1 MDLNTM
7 FAQGGASAG
16 IITIIGLLYKIING
30 KRCRSHCCGREMSMD
45 LKIDD
50 IPTSPQETTL
60 THPVPKETLTE
71 VIVKNNNPM
80 NNHNGRLP
88 Q

>member
-1 MDLNTM
+1 MDINSI
-7 FAQGGASAG
+7 FANAGGTAG
-16 IITIIGLLYKIING
+16 IITLIGLLYKIING

-50 IPTSPQETTL
+50 IPVSPQETTL
-60 THPVPKETLTE
+60 THPPKETLTE
-71 VIVKNNNPM
+71 IIIQNNNPL
-80 NNHNGRLP
+80 NNHNGRRLP